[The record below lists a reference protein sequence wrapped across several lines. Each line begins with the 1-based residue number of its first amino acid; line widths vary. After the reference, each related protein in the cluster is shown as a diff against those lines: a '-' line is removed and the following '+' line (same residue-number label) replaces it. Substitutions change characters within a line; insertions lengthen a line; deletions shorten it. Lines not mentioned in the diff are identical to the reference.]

1 MKKLNRTAK
10 YLILLCAF
18 LLAANV
24 LLGFVLIRQSVA
36 AIRMMIEKR
45 MLDVSNTAAAMLDGD
60 MLEKLEAGSKGTPEY
75 QQVLQT
81 LNYFLDNI
89 ELEYIYLIRDQGDR
103 NFVFMIDPDHNE
115 PGEFGDPIAYTE
127 ALYQASKGIPS
138 VDAVPYQDRWG
149 RFYSTYTPVFNSS
162 HKVTG
167 IVSMDF
173 SADWYE
179 NQIYSLVKST
189 AIVIMGS
196 IIIAAVIIILITIR
210 YRKRFLL
217 LFHKV
222 NAVSDGIETL
232 VNEVVP
238 GSEAARRQADNM
250 TASDDEIAVLNEKL
264 ESLRE
269 MIGDRISFIRS
280 QAFIDVMTGLGNRT
294 AYEDHVKKLDDEARE
309 GRASFSIAV
318 FDINGLKEINDQEG
332 HKKGDE
338 VIKEAALLLKNTF
351 ADMQI
356 YRIGGDE
363 FIVVNENDFSDLQEK
378 VDTIHAEQGHVS
390 MSMGF
395 AEFIRG
401 QDFDYHSVFNRADN
415 AMYNHKKEYYMVH
428 ERRRNREKLPQD
440 CIATP

>member
-1 MKKLNRTAK
+1 MKKINRNAK
-10 YLILLCAF
+10 YLILLCAI

-24 LLGFVLIRQSVA
+24 LLGYVLIRQSVA

-60 MLEKLEAGSKGTPEY
+60 LLENLEAGSKDTPEY

-89 ELEYIYLIRDQGDR
+89 ELESIYLIRDQGDGS
-103 NFVFMIDPDHNE
+103 FVFMIDPDHNE
-115 PGEFGDPIAYTE
+115 PGEFGDPIGYTD
-127 ALYQASKGIPS
+127 ALYRASKGIPS
-138 VDAVPYQDRWG
+138 VDAVPYEDRWG
-149 RFYSTYTPVFNSS
+149 RFYSAYTPVFNSS

-167 IVSMDF
+167 IVGVDF

-189 AIVIMGS
+189 AYVILGS

-232 VNEVVP
+232 VNEVIP
-238 GSEAARRQADNM
+238 GSETARQQTVLMN
-250 TASDDEIAVLNEKL
+250 ASDDEIAVLNEKL

-280 QAFIDVMTGLGNRT
+280 QAFIDGMTGLGNRT
-294 AYEDHVKKLDDEARE
+294 AYEDHVKRLDDEARE

-332 HKKGDE
+332 HEKGDL
-338 VIKEAALLLKNTF
+338 VIKEAARLLKNSF

-363 FIVVNENDFSDLQEK
+363 FIVVNENVFSVLLEK
-378 VDTIHAEQGHVS
+378 IDALNTEQGHVS

-395 AEFIRG
+395 AEFIHG
-401 QDFDYHSVFNRADN
+401 QDYDYHSVFNRADN
-415 AMYNHKKEYYMVH
+415 AMYNHKKEYYLVH
-428 ERRRNREKLPQD
+428 ERRRIREKLPR
-440 CIATP
+440 TP